1 MSTHEQITNNLTSA
15 VRNTGGRN
23 GPQGLEELMS
33 DEVLREMCDKNYHQ
47 LLPLIAEKMQKEKE
61 QKDKLNEVKAR
72 LIYGEEFG
80 VKIRSHEESHYS
92 KSKTPTARTEPRRR
106 HGGRYSRSPSP
117 YASVFKRLKKYRSPS
132 PRLRPR
138 KEGGVFNRLGR
149 KEPATSACPDSRQ
162 RKSKDSEGGHWKSK
176 SRWQKSN
183 TDEEDLSQPCTCEE
197 RNPFTP
203 RIWHF
208 SLPRTR
214 MPSHVKTYDG
224 SGDPEDHLKLFQSAA
239 KTEGWAMP
247 TWCHMFNST
256 LTGNARVWFD
266 KLPKE
271 SIDSYEDLRTAFR
284 ENYLQQTKHIKDPV
298 EIHHIKQ
305 RDRESTE
312 DFMKRYK
319 AEVLDVEGAPECMRI
334 SGGSCCTQSRPE
346 KSAFIMETV
355 RGGNKPNFKKGFK
368 NEQRPD
374 RKLDRFS
381 LLTKTPKEIFAL
393 EKGKFKAPPPMVTPV
408 EKRDPNKY
416 CEFHSDMGHSTSEWM
431 QLRKQIDEMIKA
443 GKLSQFIKELKQNDK
458 PKAPK
463 KGEASGKDKPL
474 TILMI
479 QPWERVAKPRIT
491 QSFSPETAMSFPPL
505 REEDGTEG
513 PMIIE
518 VEMGGHFVHRV
529 YIDGGASSEVLYEH
543 CFIKLRKEIRDQMV
557 PATTHL
563 IGFSGET
570 IWPLGQIALLVKI
583 GDEVHSTS
591 AWMNFM
597 VIRSP
602 SQHNAIIGR
611 PGIRKIRAVPSTA
624 HGMLKFPVE
633 GGTVTLQSSRVI
645 PMECAMISGPSIQA
659 PAVNQVLEE
668 KINIAIHPEYPE
680 QTVAIGS
687 TLTEKGRKGL
697 CSLLKQNLD
706 IFAWK
711 PADMTGV
718 PRNIAEHRLNI
729 REGYSPVRQKK
740 RGQAPERNKVIQEEV
755 EKLVDAGIM
764 KEVHYHSWLSNP
776 VMVKK
781 HDGTWRMCVDFKD
794 LNNACP
800 KDCYPLPEIDWKV
813 ESLCGYSFKCFL
825 DAYKGY
831 HQIKM
836 AKEDEEK
843 TAFITS
849 QGIFCYSKMPF
860 GLKNA
865 GSTYQRLV
873 DKAFQ
878 KQIGRNLEVYVDDL
892 VIKSHTEEE
901 IVRDITETFKTLR
914 QINMKLNPKKC
925 TFGMQEGM
933 FLGYKV
939 STNGFRACLEKVDA
953 VLSLPSPRCIKDVH
967 KLNGK
972 LASLNR
978 FLSKS
983 AEKSLP
989 FFKTLKKCTKKS
1001 DFQWTPKAEE
1011 AFKQMKKLIAELP
1024 TLTAPREHEE
1034 LIIYLAAAKEAIS
1047 AILMTDKE
1055 GKQIPVYFV
1064 SRTLRGPEV
1073 NYTPMEKLVLAFLS
1087 AKISGRML
1095 KWKFELEGYDIQY
1108 RPRTAIKGQILAD
1121 FIMERLEEESPDEL
1135 MAEPEVLPE
1144 PRTLFTD
1151 GSSCVDGSGAG
1162 LILTNPEGAK
1172 FTYAMR
1178 FRFEATNNEAEYEAL
1193 IVGLQIAEQMGV
1205 KNLQANVDSRLVANQ
1220 VNGSYIT
1227 KESGMIQYLNKVLVE
1242 ELKEKS
1248 INEKEI
1254 LDVVEEEGNTWMT
1267 PICEYLTKEILSEDK
1282 KKARAVRR
1290 KAARYAMINGTLYKK
1305 SFLGPWLRCVGPLQ
1319 ANYVLREIH
1328 EGSCSMHSGPRS
1340 VVAKVIRTGYYWPT
1354 MHMDARNLIREC
1366 NDCQIHRPVP
1376 RNPQQNLTPITSPWP
1391 FYKWGIDI
1399 AGPFPEGPGKVKFLI
1414 VAIDY
1419 FTKWIEA
1426 KAVATI
1432 TGNQVKKFVWDN
1444 IVCRFGLPGEII
1456 SDNGKQFRDNP
1467 FKDWCEKLCIR
1478 QCFAS
1483 VKHPQANGLVERAN
1497 RSLGEGIKARLDEK
1511 SKDWIEELPHVLWA
1525 HRTMIKSS
1533 NGETPFSLTYG
1544 TEAVIPA
1551 EIGMP
1556 TLRTAE
1562 IDQTKNNE
1570 ALGINLDLIEE
1581 RREQAAIQE
1590 AKSKK
1595 KMEKYYNSRVRGTSF
1610 KPGDMVYRSNEAS
1623 HAKDEGKL
1631 GPKWEGP
1638 YEVKESLGKGAY
1650 KLKDCKGNEM
1660 PRTWNICNLKK
1671 CYIHEL

>member
-1 MSTHEQITNNLTSA
+1 MSTHEQITNNPTSA

-23 GPQGLEELMS
+23 GPQGLEEPIS

-61 QKDKLNEVKAR
+61 QKDKLNAVKAR
-72 LIYGEEFG
+72 LIYGEESG

-92 KSKTPTARTEPRRR
+92 ESKTPTARTEPRRR
-106 HGGRYSRSPSP
+106 RGDRYSRSPSP
-117 YASVFKRLKKYRSPS
+117 HASVFKRLRRNRSPS
-132 PRLRPR
+132 PRPRPR

-149 KEPATSACPDSRQ
+149 REPATSARPDSRQ
-162 RKSKDSEGGHWKSK
+162 QKGTPSRTTSQYSESEDSEGGHWKSK
-176 SRWQKSN
+176 PRRQKSN
-183 TDEEDLSQPCTCEE
+183 TYEDDLSQPWTCEE

-203 RIWHF
+203 RIRHF

-239 KTEGWAMP
+239 KTEAWAMP

-305 RDRESTE
+305 RDGESTE
-312 DFMKRYK
+312 DFMERYK

-334 SGGSCCTQSRPE
+334 SRFMHGITHPGLIKRLYERIPRSVDEMYRMTTSFLQGEVAALSHGRR
-346 KSAFIMETV
+346 KASSSW
-355 RGGNKPNFKKGFK
+355 KP
-368 NEQRPD
+368 
-374 RKLDRFS
+374 FS

-408 EKRDPNKY
+408 EKRDPSKY
-416 CEFHSDMGHSTSEWM
+416 CEFHSDTGHNTNECM

-505 REEDGTEG
+505 SEEDGTES
-513 PMIIE
+513 PMIVE

-570 IWPLGQIALLVKI
+570 ISPLGQIAWLVKI

-645 PMECAMISGPSIQA
+645 PMECAMISGPSIQP

-687 TLTEKGRKGL
+687 TLTEKGRKEL

-813 ESLCGYSFKCFL
+813 ESLCG
-825 DAYKGY
+825 
-831 HQIKM
+831 
-836 AKEDEEK
+836 
-843 TAFITS
+843 
-849 QGIFCYSKMPF
+849 
-860 GLKNA
+860 
-865 GSTYQRLV
+865 
-873 DKAFQ
+873 
-878 KQIGRNLEVYVDDL
+878 
-892 VIKSHTEEE
+892 
-901 IVRDITETFKTLR
+901 
-914 QINMKLNPKKC
+914 
-925 TFGMQEGM
+925 
-933 FLGYKV
+933 
-939 STNGFRACLEKVDA
+939 
-953 VLSLPSPRCIKDVH
+953 
-967 KLNGK
+967 
-972 LASLNR
+972 

-1001 DFQWTPKAEE
+1001 DFQWTPEAEE

-1024 TLTAPREHEE
+1024 TLTAPRENEE

-1047 AILMTDKE
+1047 AVLMTDRE
-1055 GKQIPVYFV
+1055 GRQIPVYFV

-1073 NYTPMEKLVLAFLS
+1073 NYTPMEKLVLALLS
-1087 AKISGRML
+1087 ASKRLKRYFQAHTVVVITNQPIKQLLSSSEISGRML

-1121 FIMERLEEESPDEL
+1121 FIVERPEEESPDEL

-1144 PRTLFTD
+1144 PWTLFTD

-1162 LILTNPEGAK
+1162 LILTNPEGAE

-1193 IVGLQIAEQMGV
+1193 IAGLRIAEKMGI
-1205 KNLQANVDSRLVANQ
+1205 KNLQANVDSKLVANQ
-1220 VNGSYIT
+1220 VNGSYIA
-1227 KESGMIQYLNKVLVE
+1227 KESGMVQYLNKVKTLAKSFKEFSIKQIPRSENKKADALSKIASTSFAHLNKQVLVE

-1254 LDVVEEEGNTWMT
+1254 LDIVEEEGNTWMT
-1267 PICEYLTKEILSEDK
+1267 PICEYLTKEILPEDK

-1290 KAARYAMINGTLYKK
+1290 KAAN
-1305 SFLGPWLRCVGPLQ
+1305 
-1319 ANYVLREIH
+1319 
-1328 EGSCSMHSGPRS
+1328 MHSGPRS
-1340 VVAKVIRTGYYWPT
+1340 VVAKVIQTGYYWPT

-1399 AGPFPEGPGKVKFLI
+1399 AGPFPEGPGSQAAIQEAKSKKKMENITTKESVGQVSSLVIWSTAAMKQVMLRTKANLDPNGKGSYEANYFIAFGKRNFLTYAEEEGNTWMTTSMWSTSKRNPYLEDKKRANRYAWKAPNMHSGPRSMVAKVIQTGYYWPTMHMDARNLIRECNDCQIHRPVLRNPQQNLTPITSPWPFYKWGIEIAGPFPEGPGKVKFLI

-1432 TGNQVKKFVWDN
+1432 TGNQVKTF
-1444 IVCRFGLPGEII
+1444 
-1456 SDNGKQFRDNP
+1456 
-1467 FKDWCEKLCIR
+1467 
-1478 QCFAS
+1478 
-1483 VKHPQANGLVERAN
+1483 
-1497 RSLGEGIKARLDEK
+1497 
-1511 SKDWIEELPHVLWA
+1511 A
-1525 HRTMIKSS
+1525 HRIIIESS
-1533 NGETPFSLTYG
+1533 NGETPFSLTYD
-1544 TEAVIPA
+1544 TEAVIPT

-1562 IDQTKNNE
+1562 IDQAKNNE

-1650 KLKDCKGNEM
+1650 KLKDRKGNEM

-1671 CYIHEL
+1671 CYIHEV